1 MIGEP
6 TGTSLKFCEQMA
18 LGVKLYFQTEHGV
31 TLSNDAITMVPLEG
45 EGKVEDRVNQLYN
58 KLIDNSTWLEAVS
71 SADVILWA
79 THSQG
84 TPVSIMLLKRLL
96 ERGHVHIIRQSVCLL
111 AMAGISHG
119 PFPALKGS
127 LIVKV
132 STRYPFKSLIS
143 NIIYL

>member
-18 LGVKLYFQTEHGV
+18 SGVKLYFQTEHGV
-31 TLSNDAITMVPLEG
+31 TLPTNAITMVPLEG
-45 EGKVEDRVNQLYN
+45 EGKVEDRVNQLYS
-58 KLIDNSTWLEAVS
+58 KLIENSSWLEAVS

-84 TPVSIMLLKRLL
+84 TPVSIMLLQRLL

-132 STRYPFKSLIS
+132 CSKKDYRMCFFF
-143 NIIYL
+143 

>member
-6 TGTSLKFCEQMA
+6 TGTSLKFCEQMVS
-18 LGVKLYFQTEHGV
+18 GVKLYFQQEHGV
-31 TLSNDAITMVPLEG
+31 ELANEAITVVPLEG
-45 EGKVEDRVNQLYN
+45 EGKVEDRVNQLYS
-58 KLIDNSTWLEAVS
+58 KLIDNSSWLEAVS

-84 TPVSIMLLKRLL
+84 TPVSIMLLQRLL
-96 ERGHVHIIRQSVCLL
+96 ERGHIHLIRQSVSVL
-111 AMAGISHG
+111 AMAGIAQG

-132 STRYPFKSLIS
+132 KIFFSCACCVSV
-143 NIIYL
+143 